1 MKTTTENRLI
11 TFSVLK
17 KNSDL
22 LRKLEEKW
30 VVDYG
35 YDNSLGMDSALLV
48 CKKSEL

>member
-1 MKTTTENRLI
+1 MKTTNENRLI
-11 TFSVLK
+11 TLSALNK
-17 KNSDL
+17 KPDL
-22 LRKLEEKW
+22 LLKLEEKW